1 MHLRVH
7 VPQDVGNVSHI
18 PITNLNQ
25 YTTHEMNVLV
35 SMHAQWLK
43 DHCYQFVSME
53 PIRMLITQINQF
65 VQHLPHIMSFLCV
78 KMSKLLLM
86 FDVDYLYDRLLFQEL
101 QEYLKDLEVWEHK
114 LKDKQNNIASTPT
127 IT

>member
-1 MHLRVH
+1 
-7 VPQDVGNVSHI
+7 
-18 PITNLNQ
+18 
-25 YTTHEMNVLV
+25 
-35 SMHAQWLK
+35 
-43 DHCYQFVSME
+43 
-53 PIRMLITQINQF
+53 MLITQINQF

-127 IT
+127 ITYLD

>member
-1 MHLRVH
+1 M
-7 VPQDVGNVSHI
+7 
-18 PITNLNQ
+18 
-25 YTTHEMNVLV
+25 
-35 SMHAQWLK
+35 
-43 DHCYQFVSME
+43 
-53 PIRMLITQINQF
+53 TQISLLPICVNGAHSNAHNSNQSICATF
-65 VQHLPHIMSFLCV
+65 ASYNVILCV

-127 IT
+127 ITYLD